1 MRKILITGA
10 SKGIGRFL
18 IERFLKD
25 GAMAYG
31 TYNKTVPSGEL
42 SKYYSSVD
50 IQNSESVNNWV
61 QMCVSSDDEV
71 VLINC
76 AADNYN
82 ALGRKAD
89 VDKWGQL
96 IDINLVGTFR
106 VINACLPVM
115 YKKKWGRII
124 NFSSV
129 VAQKG
134 MAGTSAYAA
143 SKAAL
148 WGMSKS
154 LAVENAAHNIT
165 INTLNLGYMAEGM
178 TISAVPAELHQEIL
192 KQIPEHKFGE
202 VENIYNAIVFL
213 INSPYT
219 TGATIDINGGLY

>member
-25 GAMAYG
+25 GAMVYG

-192 KQIPEHKFGE
+192 NQIPEHKFGE

-219 TGATIDINGGLY
+219 TGTTIDINGGLY

>member
-18 IERFLKD
+18 LERFLNE
-25 GAMAYG
+25 GVAVYA
-31 TYNKTVPSGEL
+31 TYNQTAPSDIL
-42 SKYYSSVD
+42 AKHYSCVD
-50 IQNSESVNNWV
+50 IRDADAVRAWVQKSVNA
-61 QMCVSSDDEV
+61 SDEI

-76 AADNYN
+76 AAMNYN

-89 VDKWGQL
+89 LDKWREL

-115 YKKKWGRII
+115 YEKKWGRII

-154 LAVENAAHNIT
+154 LAVENATHNIT

-219 TGATIDINGGLY
+219 TGATIDINGGLF

>member
-25 GAMAYG
+25 GAMVYG

-61 QMCVSSDDEV
+61 QMCVSSEDEV

-192 KQIPEHKFGE
+192 NQIPEHKFGE

-219 TGATIDINGGLY
+219 TGTTIDINGGLY

>member
-10 SKGIGRFL
+10 SKGIGHFLLKRFVS
-18 IERFLKD
+18 E
-25 GAMAYG
+25 GATVYG
-31 TYNKTVPSGEL
+31 TYNQTAPNDDLAEQ
-42 SKYYSSVD
+42 YSRVD
-50 IQNSESVNNWV
+50 VRNDESVITWV
-61 QMCVSSDDEV
+61 QQCVNADDEI

-76 AADNYN
+76 AANNYN
-82 ALGRKAD
+82 ALGRKAN
-89 VDKWGQL
+89 VEKWGEL

-106 VINACLPVM
+106 VINACLPLM
-115 YKKKWGRII
+115 YQKKWGRII

-178 TISAVPAELHQEIL
+178 TISAVPVELHQEIL
-192 KQIPEHKFGE
+192 NQIPEHKFGE

-219 TGATIDINGGLY
+219 TGTTIDINGGLY